1 MLGGTYDGG
10 GAFLVGLQGH
20 VICCSGR
27 LGGRLAAA
35 AVYAIHVKGIE
46 VAA

>member
-1 MLGGTYDGG
+1 MLSGAYD

-27 LGGRLAAA
+27 LGGGLAAA
-35 AVYAIHVKGIE
+35 GVYAIHVEGIE
-46 VAA
+46 AAA